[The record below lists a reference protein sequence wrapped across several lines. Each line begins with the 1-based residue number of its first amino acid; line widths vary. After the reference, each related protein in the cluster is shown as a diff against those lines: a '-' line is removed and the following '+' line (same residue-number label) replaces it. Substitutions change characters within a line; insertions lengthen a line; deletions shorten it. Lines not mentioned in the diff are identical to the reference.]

1 MIFVKE
7 SSTNLMNG
15 NFGAEKSC
23 LPLSFLYK
31 KHTRNK
37 ISFTVVAFYV
47 RFIYPKRAD
56 F

>member
-7 SSTNLMNG
+7 STTNLMNG

-31 KHTRNK
+31 KHTRNN
-37 ISFTVVAFYV
+37 IFFNVMAFYI
-47 RFIYPKRAD
+47 RFIYYKCAD

>member
-7 SSTNLMNG
+7 GTTNLMNW

-31 KHTRNK
+31 KYTKNK
-37 ISFTVVAFYV
+37 IFFNVMHFFV
-47 RFIYPKRAD
+47 RFIYPGPAD